1 MSEKSSTF
9 VGMNDEMKL
18 RLAYAE
24 IARLKDEMAT
34 ANRGQVDLI
43 AHDQALRADFERQRE
58 EDRQFFKAQQDN
70 MKEFYMQQMKEQAE
84 RHKEELKHLREE
96 NLENVKRI
104 MKDSANH
111 QKASDNLI
119 ASLNEKITK
128 LTSMLEKSSLS
139 ASEAQWLARYRQR
152 QRFKRNAEQK
162 NLLKSGKEV
171 TREEE
176 KSDWPEDSNDDV
188 PSTPSSASGDQ
199 TPAKKKKKALDKRST
214 RTDYQKNKPY
224 TTAPIYHM
232 LHEYFTL
239 PEGGHFVKR
248 DGKVETW
255 WYRELIRI
263 PEHYEEHFYEVASYY
278 VPGHG
283 GGVTRPN
290 TRLIKGVS
298 FDLELIT
305 YVLTEHFA
313 YNTPFTRIVEKL
325 SHMGLNMNEKT
336 LGVIVHKIISYIRK
350 EMKDVWE
357 ATIKKTHNWM
367 IDETSGLVGVKTDE
381 GVRKYLK
388 RYFWGIKANVQKLV
402 WFIYEHGS
410 RGLKAIRQFLD
421 NFIGF
426 FTTDGYVVYKVYDD
440 DELHP
445 DQHRS
450 ACLTHIRRKFV
461 ESLEENHSLSMWFID
476 EIGRL
481 FGIEHDCK
489 KAGLTAD
496 QVLVERLQRS
506 KPIMDRIKEK
516 FERFARSNYKGLG
529 ALTKKALKYIKTE
542 WSAMQTILQD
552 GNLELSNNL
561 AEQMMRHIKLNLK
574 NCLNIGSEDSA
585 LDYAFM
591 FSVIESCNMNK
602 LSPGCYIKE
611 LVSRLT
617 AKPVC
622 TAEKVALL
630 PCFMQ
635 K

>member
-9 VGMNDEMKL
+9 MDMNDEMKL

-24 IARLKDEMAT
+24 IARLNEEKVT
-34 ANRGQVDLI
+34 ANRGQIDLV
-43 AHDQALRADFERQRE
+43 AHDQAMRADFERQRE

-70 MKEFYMQQMKEQAE
+70 MKEFYMQQMKDQAE
-84 RHKEELKHLREE
+84 RHKAELKQLRID
-96 NLENVKRI
+96 NIENVKRV
-104 MKDSANH
+104 MEESACH

-119 ASLNEKITK
+119 TSLNEKISK
-128 LTSMLEKSSLS
+128 LTAMLEKS
-139 ASEAQWLARYRQR
+139 AISETEAKWLASYRQR
-152 QRFKRNAEQK
+152 QKFKRNAEQAK
-162 NLLKSGKEV
+162 LLKSGNEV

-176 KSDWPEDSNDDV
+176 KDDWPDKKNNNSSSS
-188 PSTPSSASGDQ
+188 STSSGGHASPQ
-199 TPAKKKKKALDKRST
+199 KKNLHDKRSV

-224 TTAPIYHM
+224 TLTPVYHK
-232 LHEYFTL
+232 LHEYFSL
-239 PEGGHFVKR
+239 PENGHFVKR
-248 DGKVETW
+248 NGEIETW
-255 WYRELIRI
+255 WYRELVRI

-278 VPGHG
+278 VKGKG
-283 GGVTRPN
+283 QGITRPN
-290 TRLIKGVS
+290 TRLIKGAP

-313 YNTPFTRIVEKL
+313 YNTPFTRIVDKL
-325 SHMGLNMNEKT
+325 SHMGLNMNTKT
-336 LGVIVHKIISYIRK
+336 LGVIVHKIITYIRK
-350 EMKDVWE
+350 EMKEVWE
-357 ATIKKTHNWM
+357 STIKKTHNWM

-381 GVRKYLK
+381 GIRKYLK

-421 NFIGF
+421 HFIGF

-440 DELHP
+440 DDEHP
-445 DQHRS
+445 NQHRS

-461 ESLEENHSLSMWFID
+461 ESLEENRSLSMWFID

-481 FGIEHDCK
+481 FAIEHDCK
-489 KAGLTAD
+489 KANLD
-496 QVLVERLQRS
+496 SEQVRLERLKRS
-506 KPIMDRIKEK
+506 RPIMERIKEK
-516 FERFARSNYKGLG
+516 FEQFARSGYKGLG
-529 ALTKKALKYIKTE
+529 TLTKKALKYIKAE

-591 FSVIESCNMNK
+591 FSVIESCSINK
-602 LSPGCYIKE
+602 LSPVWYIKE

-617 AKPVC
+617 DKPC
-622 TAEKVALL
+622 SHAEKEAIL
-630 PCFMQ
+630 PCFIQ